1 MIPEYH
7 LYHGALLASLISGT
21 GHPLTIVSPPADT
34 RPAEYIVNGEVA
46 LHVKHA
52 TQRLRPWHFG
62 FTAENIKAIRSLNDR
77 YQKSYLILICR
88 QDGML
93 AIELQAVI
101 NNISASDALWIRA
114 DREKR
119 KLYRVHGPL
128 GEFPRRYDSNI
139 IAVKE
144 ALGIIQRP

>member
-7 LYHGALLASLISGT
+7 LYHGAVLASLISGADREV
-21 GHPLTIVSPPADT
+21 TIISPAGDSRPAD
-34 RPAEYIVNGEVA
+34 YIVNDRIG

-62 FTAENIKAIRSLNDR
+62 FTPENIKVIRSLNER
-77 YQKSYLILICR
+77 CEKSFLVLVCR

-93 AIELQAVI
+93 AVDLETVI
-101 NNISASDALWIRA
+101 SNIQQPDALWIRV

-119 KLYRVHGPL
+119 KRYRLFGPF
-128 GEFPRRYDSNI
+128 GEFPRRYDSSMR
-139 IAVKE
+139 AVKE
-144 ALGIIQRP
+144 ALLVNRPI